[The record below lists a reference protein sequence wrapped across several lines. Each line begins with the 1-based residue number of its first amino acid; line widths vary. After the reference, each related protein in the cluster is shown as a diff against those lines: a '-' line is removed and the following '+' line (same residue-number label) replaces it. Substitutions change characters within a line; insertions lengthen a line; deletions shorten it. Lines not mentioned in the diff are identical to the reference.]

1 MKEFFTKEFS
11 YTIKDPLGIHAR
23 PAGLLVKKLQEFSS
37 AATILRGENKCDGK
51 KLLALMKMRVKEG
64 QTLTLQFEGGDEEA
78 AAHAAQDYL
87 AEIL

>member
-1 MKEFFTKEFS
+1 V
-11 YTIKDPLGIHAR
+11 KDPLGIHAR

-37 AATILRGENKCDGK
+37 VTTILRGEDQCDGK

-64 QTLTLQFEGGDEEA
+64 QTLTFRFEGDDEDA
-78 AAHAAQDYL
+78 AARSLGEYL